1 MSNEDLKS
9 QEIRRLTTPLTIKNN
24 KVYDDKGKLLKCVET
39 VSDVRFIIEPDD
51 SLLSDKEILQY
62 APESKTAAKI
72 RLKMGIGDYTDVLL
86 VNESIPWAVAFYYVV
101 IISLSALVGFYG
113 DLFIKII
120 TLLLYIV
127 PLLVLYY
134 LFNLNR
140 YIGKTNSSKKK
151 QTENTSS
158 NKNPNSNINNEVG
171 VENIDMEKSIEEN
184 GPLKS
189 LQSFKKEANNLKVL
203 FDVKEGSV
211 KDLIEKKFE
220 PPQITY
226 DKFIS
231 LVDNS
236 HSVFYKQYDAV
247 IEITQFASEDNE
259 DVRNELNLKIQYMKD
274 IINYIEDLTNELVL
288 NINDDDSDE
297 EVKDLL
303 EEMENLVDSVK
314 EYD

>member
-24 KVYDDKGKLLKCVET
+24 KVFDDKGKLLKCVET

-62 APESKTAAKI
+62 APESKTASKI

-120 TLLLYIV
+120 TLLLYII

-151 QTENTSS
+151 QTKNTSS
-158 NKNPNSNINNEVG
+158 NKYSNSNINNEDD
-171 VENIDMEKSIEEN
+171 VENIDMEKTIEEN

-288 NINDDDSDE
+288 NINDNDSNE

>member
-24 KVYDDKGKLLKCVET
+24 KVFDDKGKLLKCVET

-62 APESKTAAKI
+62 APESKTASKI

-158 NKNPNSNINNEVG
+158 NKDPNSNINNEVD

>member
-39 VSDVRFIIEPDD
+39 LSDVRFIVEPDD
-51 SLLSDKEILQY
+51 NLLSDNEILQY
-62 APESKTAAKI
+62 APESKTAARI
-72 RLKMGIGDYTDVLL
+72 RLKMGIGDNSDVLL
-86 VNESIPWAVAFYYVV
+86 INESVPWVVTFYYVV
-101 IISLSALVGFYG
+101 LISLSASVGFYAN
-113 DLFIKII
+113 LIIKVI
-120 TLLLYIV
+120 LLILYII
-127 PLLVLYY
+127 PLLALYR

-140 YIGKTNSSKKK
+140 YIGKTNSSQKK
-151 QTENTSS
+151 QSENTSS
-158 NKNPNSNINNEVG
+158 NKDSNSNINNEDD
-171 VENIDMEKSIEEN
+171 VENIDIEKTIDESR
-184 GPLKS
+184 PLKS

-236 HSVFYKQYDAV
+236 HTVFYKQYDAV

-259 DVRNELNLKIQYMKD
+259 NVRNELNLKIQYMKD

-288 NINDDDSDE
+288 NINDNDSNE
-297 EVKDLL
+297 EVKELL
-303 EEMENLVDSVK
+303 EDMENLVDSVK
-314 EYD
+314 EYE

>member
-24 KVYDDKGKLLKCVET
+24 KVFDDKGKLLKCVET

-158 NKNPNSNINNEVG
+158 NKNPNSNINNEVD

-288 NINDDDSDE
+288 NINDNDSNE
-297 EVKDLL
+297 EVKELL